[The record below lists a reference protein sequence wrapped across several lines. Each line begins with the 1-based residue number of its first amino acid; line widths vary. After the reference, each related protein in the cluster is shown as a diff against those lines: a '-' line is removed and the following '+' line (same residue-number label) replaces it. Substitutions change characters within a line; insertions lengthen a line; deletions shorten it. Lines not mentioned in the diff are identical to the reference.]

1 MNQTS
6 RRAGW
11 GLLLFF
17 LSAGAALAAPAG
29 ARTGGEMAQLY
40 LWLGFT
46 HILPKG
52 LDHMLFVAALFL
64 GAASLRSLLVQ
75 VTMFTLAHTLTL
87 ALAASGVITLPAN
100 IVEPLIALSIVF
112 VAIENIFF
120 KESTRWRYAVVF
132 GFGLFHGL
140 GFAGVLKELG
150 LPSDNFL
157 AALLSFNV
165 GVELGQVAVIALLF
179 LPAMGLRWLLAG
191 QGRLE
196 RYHSFVVIPA
206 SLLIAAAGL
215 FWFAQ
220 RTVL

>member
-1 MNQTS
+1 M
-6 RRAGW
+6 
-11 GLLLFF
+11 
-17 LSAGAALAAPAG
+17 
-29 ARTGGEMAQLY
+29 
-40 LWLGFT
+40 
-46 HILPKG
+46 
-52 LDHMLFVAALFL
+52 
-64 GAASLRSLLVQ
+64 
-75 VTMFTLAHTLTL
+75 
-87 ALAASGVITLPAN
+87 
-100 IVEPLIALSIVF
+100 
-112 VAIENIFF
+112 
-120 KESTRWRYAVVF
+120 F

>member
-120 KESTRWRYAVVF
+120 KESTRWR
-132 GFGLFHGL
+132 
-140 GFAGVLKELG
+140 
-150 LPSDNFL
+150 
-157 AALLSFNV
+157 
-165 GVELGQVAVIALLF
+165 
-179 LPAMGLRWLLAG
+179 
-191 QGRLE
+191 
-196 RYHSFVVIPA
+196 
-206 SLLIAAAGL
+206 
-215 FWFAQ
+215 
-220 RTVL
+220 